1 MNEQLEQ
8 LKDFIKNNPLA
19 LAAIAII
26 LFLAAIFW
34 KSLLL
39 IFQGVLYAAIA
50 LLAIIL
56 VILFWAKIHY
66 RRPSLKKLFS
76 EKKKLLSGI
85 KIAEKQYMRRKL
97 SEKDFNK
104 IFKEK
109 QKRLIEVEALI
120 DEFYG
125 EDKKQKIDKKLLDV
139 QTKKRHILQQKLNE
153 KMRLLKE
160 MDIAEKK
167 YLKRRIDAKT
177 YQALVQKN
185 QQRLIDIEAEIKEV
199 YDEASV
205 SKIMGDL
212 KKKLSNLDDKKK
224 KGKKTKAKSEEE
236 QLIEIANELAEQ
248 ASRK

>member
-1 MNEQLEQ
+1 MNERIEQ
-8 LKDFIKNNPLA
+8 LKNFIKNNPLA

-39 IFQGVLYAAIA
+39 IFQGVFYAAIA
-50 LLAIIL
+50 LVIIIG
-56 VILFWAKIHY
+56 VILLWTKLHY
-66 RRPSLKKLFS
+66 RNPSLKKLFS

-104 IFKEK
+104 IFKDK
-109 QKRLIEVEALI
+109 QKRLIEVEAII
-120 DEFYG
+120 DQFYG
-125 EDKKQKIDKKLLDV
+125 KEKKEKIDKKLLDV
-139 QTKKRHILQQKLNE
+139 QTKKRHILQQKLDE
-153 KMRLLKE
+153 KKRLLKE

-167 YLKRRIDAKT
+167 YLKRKIDAKT

-205 SKIMGDL
+205 SKIMSDL
-212 KKKLSNLDDKKK
+212 KKKLSNLENKKK
-224 KGKKTKAKSEEE
+224 NGKKTKAKSEEA
-236 QLIEIANELAEQ
+236 QLIEIASELAEQ
-248 ASRK
+248 VSKK

>member
-1 MNEQLEQ
+1 MTKIINR
-8 LKDFIKNNPLA
+8 LKDFIKDNPLV
-19 LAAIAII
+19 LAAIAVI

-34 KSLLL
+34 KNILL
-39 IFQGVLYAAIA
+39 IFQGVFYAAIA
-50 LLAIIL
+50 FTVIIA
-56 VILFWAKIHY
+56 VILIWVKLHY

-76 EKKKLLSGI
+76 EKKKLISGI
-85 KIAEKQYMRRKL
+85 KIAERQYMRRKL

-104 IFKEK
+104 IFKDK

-120 DEFYG
+120 DQLYG
-125 EDKKQKIDKKLLDV
+125 KDKKEKIDKKLLEV
-139 QTKKRHILQQKLNE
+139 QTKKRHILQQKLTE
-153 KMRLLKE
+153 KMRIIKE
-160 MDIAEKK
+160 MDLAEKK

-212 KKKLSNLDDKKK
+212 KKKLSNLNDKKK
-224 KGKKTKAKSEEE
+224 KGKKSKAKSEEE
-236 QLIEIANELAEQ
+236 RLMEIASELAEQ

>member
-1 MNEQLEQ
+1 MNKRIEL
-8 LKDFIKNNPLA
+8 LKDFIKNNPLV
-19 LAAIAII
+19 LVAIAII

-50 LLAIIL
+50 LVVIVG
-56 VILFWAKIHY
+56 VILLWAKLHY
-66 RRPSLKKLFS
+66 RKPSLKKLFS
-76 EKKKLLSGI
+76 EKKKLLLGI
-85 KIAEKQYMRRKL
+85 KIAERQYMRRKL
-97 SEKDFNK
+97 SENDFNK
-104 IFKEK
+104 IFKDK

-120 DEFYG
+120 DQFYG
-125 EDKKQKIDKKLLDV
+125 KEKKEKIDKKLLDV

-153 KMRLLKE
+153 KKRLLKE

-167 YLKRRIDAKT
+167 YLKRQIDAKT

-205 SKIMGDL
+205 SKIMNDL
-212 KKKLSNLDDKKK
+212 KKKLSNLEDKKK
-224 KGKKTKAKSEEE
+224 NGKKTKAKSEEE
-236 QLIEIANELAEQ
+236 QLVKIANELAEQ